1 MTPETFLAEVAQP
14 NTQMALEDP
23 DDLRATVN
31 AILTLDALVGM
42 FHAHGKAAGRPEIVE
57 HASDDGYRE
66 ALAHVSPSY
75 RVLRDAAASLKHGE
89 LTHPRRKALARL
101 VRGPEALGSEPNT
114 LGMFECGDE
123 IGGDVVVIRY
133 DPGPGYVRASNV
145 IADTFRMLKRV
156 VEGEPARTDEHDRGS
171 FPTDDED

>member
-1 MTPETFLAEVAQP
+1 MTPETFFVEVAQP
-14 NTQMALEDP
+14 NTAAAINGP
-23 DDLRATVN
+23 DDMRAIVN
-31 AILTLDALVGM
+31 AILSLDALVGM
-42 FHAHGKAAGRPEIVE
+42 IHAHGRTADRRDIAE

-101 VRGPEALGSEPNT
+101 LRGPEALKSEANT
-114 LGMFECGDE
+114 IGLFQCGDE

-145 IADTFRMLKRV
+145 IGDTFRMLKRIM
-156 VEGEPARTDEHDRGS
+156 EGEPAQPDEHDRGTFLS
-171 FPTDDED
+171 DEVD